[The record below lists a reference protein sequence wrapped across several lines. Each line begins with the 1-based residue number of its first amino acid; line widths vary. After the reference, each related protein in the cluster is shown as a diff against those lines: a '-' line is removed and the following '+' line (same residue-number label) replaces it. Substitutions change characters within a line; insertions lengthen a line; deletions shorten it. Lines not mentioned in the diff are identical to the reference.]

1 MTPNPSPGSGT
12 ARPACVLGRKDSYIM
27 KKHHKKL
34 LLEMVVIVLI
44 GVAAGIAFNFRLLRD
59 AATGTFS
66 RTEAGP
72 VIAAADGAS
81 MNPAPLAQAREL
93 LERNEAIIID
103 AREGS
108 AFSEGHIKGALSLPI
123 GEFESRLKSFR
134 ATTPVHS
141 QLVIYCS
148 GYGCRDSYML
158 GEKLIAHGYGRILI
172 YEGGYPEWKD
182 AGLPIEGAA
191 P

>member
-1 MTPNPSPGSGT
+1 
-12 ARPACVLGRKDSYIM
+12 M

-34 LLEMVVIVLI
+34 LIEMAVIVLI

-59 AATGTFS
+59 AATGTIS
-66 RTEAGP
+66 STEAGP
-72 VIAAADGAS
+72 VTVAADSAS
-81 MNPAPLAQAREL
+81 MNPAPLAQVREL

-108 AFSEGHIKGALSLPI
+108 AFSEGHIKGALSLPV
-123 GEFESRLKSFR
+123 GEFEARLKTFL

-148 GYGCRDSYML
+148 GYGCRDSNML
-158 GEKLIAHGYGRILI
+158 GEKLTAHGYGRILI

>member
-1 MTPNPSPGSGT
+1 MDVTDLNT
-12 ARPACVLGRKDSYIM
+12 M

-34 LLEMVVIVLI
+34 LCEMAVIVLI

-59 AATGTFS
+59 AATGTLS
-66 RTEAGP
+66 RTEATP
-72 VIAAADGAS
+72 IITAADGGS
-81 MNPAPLAQAREL
+81 MNPAPLTQVREL
-93 LERNEAIIID
+93 FERKEALFID

-108 AFSEGHIKGALSLPI
+108 VFSAGHIKGALSLPV
-123 GEFESRLKSFR
+123 GEFESRRETFR
-134 ATTPVHS
+134 ATTPLNS

-148 GYGCRDSYML
+148 GYGCRDSNML
-158 GEKLIAHGYGRILI
+158 GEKLMAGGYGRILI